1 MRPCNKLYCL
11 LCNILLLFCFSN
23 NITAQPFYVK
33 KYTINDGL
41 PASYILKIYQDS
53 QGFLWIGSLNGL
65 SRFDGKE
72 FVNYGS
78 ETGLPHLMIDA
89 IYEDHQHRL
98 WVGTRNGIVEVKG
111 KQCIVYPLDDNQK
124 IDFVFNIQESRSKEL
139 WSLTSNGLY
148 QFEKDHWK
156 KIRLY
161 PGLENQQCRQ
171 IVETD
176 TGMFVNYGN
185 QVLFKKNNGALQL
198 SAKKEYKKEWTHYRQ
213 LTEMNNSLYLSTANG
228 LLEINGK
235 DTSYLFREE
244 LRNKY
249 VMTFFKDSRS
259 RFWIYTF
266 QGELMVSAPGNKE
279 HLSRQFTGNLSA
291 DNDPVFDFFEDR
303 EGNIWIAR
311 AQGLWKLK
319 TVDYVSYDKN
329 RNPLIR
335 EISNLIVT
343 PGKKIIVADATNGL
357 LTYDRNN
364 NVFGKLTHSYST
376 PFDHKLLLPFTIDAW
391 CYDEQNHLWLVSRG
405 QRLFLL
411 ENNSLKD
418 LSELIGK
425 NIQNI
430 LGITYNP
437 KSHAIFI
444 CSDTLQTGNEHGLN
458 NFRSV
463 NDSSYII
470 LPKRIHYFSNGRM
483 LAWNPTTGFLII
495 DEYQKCFQVDI
506 GNRTPVNRYDGV
518 NIYDDPSGRF
528 WVTSSRGM
536 MRYKWDEKMLPVKDI
551 EITTQQGL
559 PNNAIGAI
567 AFDSLHRIWV
577 TTLSGIAVIEIDS
590 IKNNAIK
597 VNRLS
602 EEQGIVSDNWY
613 ESKMITDGNGN
624 IWASLYDRIIR
635 FKSGQVQ
642 FEKDAPSI
650 VIDNIQLNSKETNWS
665 QWSDSLTGV
674 LQLPY
679 QPKLP
684 YNKNNLSI
692 AYEGIA
698 FNGNSGLLYSYKLE
712 GTESNW
718 SEPTKSTIVS
728 FVGLPSGKYIFQ
740 VRARKSNSEWS
751 QPAIFPFIIQKSIPE
766 TWWFRL
772 LAVAIATL
780 LLSAIFRNRIRQVR
794 KKAFVQHRLQ
804 ELEMKALKS
813 QMNPHFIYN
822 AMNSIQALV
831 LGKKTEEASL
841 YISKFGRLLRQ
852 VLDNSE
858 KNAITME
865 NELQSLELYIELE
878 KLRLNVDLQYQINL
892 NEGVNPEE
900 EQMPPL
906 IFQPF
911 VENALWHGLSSKE
924 GEKKIFISVN
934 VQNSWLIAEIE
945 DNGIGRMKAL
955 AVNEQ
960 KHEVKKSKGIEITS
974 KRLAEFNM
982 TPGISPVEIIDLY
995 NDRNQPSGTKVLIRI
1010 KRLIQSPDISNP

>member
-1 MRPCNKLYCL
+1 MHPCYKLYHL
-11 LCNILLLFCFSN
+11 LCNFLLLFCIGSN
-23 NITAQPFYVK
+23 TTAQPFYIK
-33 KYTINDGL
+33 KYTVNDGL

-53 QGFLWIGSLNGL
+53 QGFLWIGTLNGL
-65 SRFDGKE
+65 TRFDGKE
-72 FVNYGS
+72 FVNYGFES
-78 ETGLPHLMIDA
+78 GLPHLMIDA

-98 WVGTRNGIVEVKG
+98 WVGTRNGMVQVKG
-111 KQCIVYPLDDNQK
+111 KKCIVFPVDDNQK
-124 IDFVFNIQESRSKEL
+124 IDFVFNIQESRRKEL

-161 PGLENQQCRQ
+161 PGLENRQCRQ

-176 TGMFVNYGN
+176 TGMFINYGN
-185 QVLFKKNNGALQL
+185 QVLFKKNNGEFQL
-198 SAKKEYKKEWTHYRQ
+198 SAKKEYKKEWTYYRQ
-213 LTEMNNSLYLSTANG
+213 LNETNNSLYLSTANG

-235 DTSYLFREE
+235 DTSYLFRNE

-249 VMTFFKDSRS
+249 VTSFFKDSKS

-266 QGELMVSAPGNKE
+266 QDGLMVSAPGDKK
-279 HLSRQFTGNLSA
+279 HLSRQLTGNLSA
-291 DNDPVFDFFEDR
+291 DNDPVFDFFEDI
-303 EGNIWIAR
+303 EGNIWVAR
-311 AQGLWKLK
+311 AQGLWKIK
-319 TVDYVSYDKN
+319 TVDYVGYDKN
-329 RNPLIR
+329 QNPLIK
-335 EISNLIVT
+335 EISNLIMT
-343 PGKKIIVADATNGL
+343 PGKKIIVADANDGL
-357 LTYDRNN
+357 LTYDSNH
-364 NVFGKLTHSYST
+364 NVFRKLALNYS
-376 PFDHKLLLPFTIDAW
+376 PLFDRKILFPYIVDAW
-391 CYDEQNHLWLVSRG
+391 CYDEQNCLWLVSRG

-411 ENNSLKD
+411 ENNILKD
-418 LSELIGK
+418 LSGLIGK

-430 LGITYNP
+430 LGISYNP
-437 KSHAIFI
+437 KSHAIYI
-444 CSDTLQTGNEHGLN
+444 CSDTLQTGNEHGLH
-458 NFRSV
+458 NFRSA

-483 LAWNPTTGFLII
+483 LVWNPNSGFFII
-495 DEYQKCFQVDI
+495 DEHQKCLNVDI
-506 GNRTPVNRYDGV
+506 ENRIPVNRYDGV
-518 NIYDDPSGRF
+518 NIYDDPSGKF

-536 MRYKWDEKMLPVKDI
+536 VRYKWDEKMLPVKDL

-559 PNNAIGAI
+559 PNNAIVSI
-567 AFDSLHRIWV
+567 AFDSLQRIWV
-577 TTLSGIAVIEIDS
+577 TTLSGIVVIEIDS
-590 IKNNAIK
+590 AKNNAFK

-613 ESKMITDGNGN
+613 ESKIITDGMGN
-624 IWASLYDRIIR
+624 MWASLYDRIIQL
-635 FKSGQVQ
+635 KPGQVQ
-642 FEKDAPSI
+642 FDKNAPSI

-679 QPKLP
+679 KPKLP

-692 AYEGIA
+692 AYKGIA
-698 FNGNSGLLYSYKLE
+698 FIGNSGLLYSYKLE
-712 GTESNW
+712 GADSNW

-751 QPAIFPFIIQKSIPE
+751 LPANFSFIIQKSVWE

-780 LLSAIFRNRIRQVR
+780 VLSAIFRNRIRQVK
-794 KKAFVQHRLQ
+794 KKAFVQHQLQ

-841 YISKFGRLLRQ
+841 YIGKFGRLLRQ

-858 KNAITME
+858 KNAISLE
-865 NELQSLELYIELE
+865 NELESLELYIQLE
-878 KLRLNVDLQYQINL
+878 KLRLNVDLQYCITISD
-892 NEGVNPEE
+892 EVNAEE

-911 VENALWHGLSSKE
+911 VENALWHGLSNKE
-924 GEKKIFISVN
+924 GEKNIFISVR
-934 VQNSWLIAEIE
+934 VQNDWLIAAIE
-945 DNGIGRMKAL
+945 DNGIGRLHAAAL
-955 AVNEQ
+955 NQQ

-974 KRLAEFNM
+974 RRLAEFNE

-995 NDRNQPSGTKVLIRI
+995 NDQGQAIGTKVLIRI
-1010 KRLIQSPDISNP
+1010 KRLVQSADVADG